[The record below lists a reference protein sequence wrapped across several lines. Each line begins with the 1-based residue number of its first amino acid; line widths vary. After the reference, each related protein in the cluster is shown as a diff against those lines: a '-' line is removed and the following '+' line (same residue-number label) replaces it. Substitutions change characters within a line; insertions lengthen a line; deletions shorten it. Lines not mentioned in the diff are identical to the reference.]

1 MNAKDLKTKANAE
14 LNEQLLELKRE
25 QFKLRMQRGQG
36 QLTKTHQFREARKN
50 VARIK
55 TVLTQKAAAEAK

>member
-1 MNAKDLKTKANAE
+1 MNIKE
-14 LNEQLLELKRE
+14 LNGKSASELAEQLLEIKRE

-36 QLTKTHQFREARKN
+36 QLTQTHQFRAAKRT

-55 TVLTQKAAAEAK
+55 MLLAQKAQ

>member
-1 MNAKDLKTKANAE
+1 MNIKELKGKSPSE
-14 LNEQLLELKRE
+14 LAEQLLDIKRE

-36 QLTKTHQFREARKN
+36 QLTQTHQFRTAKRT

-55 TVLTQKAAAEAK
+55 MLLAQKAQ